1 MSSFRV
7 DLSERET
14 NKPSKEDGSPPHSSI
29 FNSQPAVK
37 RRPFAKPLKIAAIA
51 LAAVVV
57 IAAAGSYL
65 YWQSVKGT
73 PQYSLALLVDAAK
86 RDDQA
91 EIGELVDVD
100 SVVDDFL
107 PQITNKAVELYG
119 RGLPPKVVER
129 VAKLSLPLV
138 PAIKDRV
145 RAELPRVIRER
156 SERFGNVPFA
166 AMVLGAGRYLDIS
179 VTGDTAQVKSKLPD
193 RPLEVKMRRKGTR
206 WQIVGVKDDQLAI
219 QIAQKIGQE
228 IIAIA
233 MNGGINNAGEKLGI
247 KNLTGLLK
255 QAEDILN
262 K

>member
-7 DLSERET
+7 DLSESE
-14 NKPSKEDGSPPHSSI
+14 PSKPLSEERWPRNPSVFDT
-29 FNSQPAVK
+29 QPAAQK
-37 RRPFAKPLKIAAIA
+37 RRYAKPLKIAAIA
-51 LAAVVV
+51 LAAVVL
-57 IAAAGSYL
+57 IGAFGGYL

-86 RDDQA
+86 HDDQTA
-91 EIGELVDVD
+91 IDQLVDVD

-107 PQITNKAVELYG
+107 PQITKKAVELYG
-119 RGLPPKVVER
+119 RGLPSKVVES
-129 VAKLSLPLV
+129 VAQLSLPIV
-138 PAIKDRV
+138 PAIKDRA

-179 VTGDTAQVKSKLPD
+179 VTGDIAQIKSKIPD
-193 RPLEVKMRRKGTR
+193 RPLEVKMRRNGTR
-206 WQIVGVKDDQLAI
+206 WRIVGVKDEPLAT

-233 MNGGINNAGEKLGI
+233 SNGGINDAGEKLGV
-247 KNLTGLLK
+247 KNLTGLLRK
-255 QAEDILN
+255 AEEILN